1 MTKRKLLRIAS
12 LAALTVG
19 ILMLAACIILP
30 LLLTNF
36 SATSPSLGIIGGAD
50 SPTMIVV
57 ATTTGIDWD
66 IVIGILLTIVGTVG
80 LIAARRQK

>member
-12 LAALTVG
+12 FAVLTVG
-19 ILMLAACIILP
+19 ILTLAAAIVLP
-30 LLLTNF
+30 LLLPLL
-36 SATSPSLGIIGGAD
+36 SASSPSLGIIGGAD
-50 SPTMIVV
+50 GPTMIVV

-80 LIAARRQK
+80 LIAAKRQK